1 MSYARQTVSY
11 LQKRFA
17 EVGIRPESR
26 YGQNFLI
33 DLNLIDLLVDAAKI
47 GPQDVVLE
55 IGTGM
60 GSLTTK
66 MATMAGAVVTVEI
79 DSRVFQLA
87 SEELDSFGNV
97 TMLLVDALKNKNSFA
112 QEVIDAV
119 HQNLAAIPGSQ
130 LKLAAN
136 LPYNVATPILS
147 NLLLF
152 DPVPVS
158 LTATIQ
164 KELAERIAAPV
175 GTKDY
180 SALSIWMQALC
191 DVEIV
196 RILPPQVFWPRPK
209 VHSAIIQLV
218 PSAEKRAQIRNLDFF
233 HAFVRALFLHRRKF
247 LRGVLCTL
255 LKEVME
261 KPDVDELI
269 SELEYPVDCRAE
281 QLPVEEF
288 LRLAVVVE
296 DRVGTDWLG

>member
-180 SALSIWMQALC
+180 SALSIWMQSLC

-288 LRLAVVVE
+288 LRLAEVVE

>member
-209 VHSAIIQLV
+209 VHSAIIQLA

-288 LRLAVVVE
+288 LRLAEVVE